1 LEATLKYITSKLN
14 YKHNNLLDVYTLNIR
29 RNTNENRETLL
40 REALEFLLANFDT
53 VAYAN

>member
-1 LEATLKYITSKLN
+1 MEATLKYITSKLN